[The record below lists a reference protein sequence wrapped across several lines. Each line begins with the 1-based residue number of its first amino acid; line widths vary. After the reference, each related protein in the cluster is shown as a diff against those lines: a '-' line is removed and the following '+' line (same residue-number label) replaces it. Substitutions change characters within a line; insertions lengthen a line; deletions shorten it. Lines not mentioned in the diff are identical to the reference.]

1 MKRKVK
7 GKRLIINS
15 EKGLVVFITKR
26 FILLSFILTVVIITA
41 CNSGEHELTGEA
53 SFTGTIE
60 SIHNDSAIIAI
71 EEGEIL
77 SSGDKVSVNLSLNE
91 EDTFAVG
98 DRVVVEYD
106 GAVMESY
113 PLQVHTIS
121 IKLIN

>member
-1 MKRKVK
+1 M
-7 GKRLIINS
+7 LTS
-15 EKGLVVFITKR
+15 C
-26 FILLSFILTVVIITA
+26 LLAA
-41 CNSGEHELTGEA
+41 CSNEDQIPNAAFS
-53 SFTGTIE
+53 GTIE

-77 SSGDKVSVNLSLNE
+77 SSGDKVSVNLSVNE

-121 IKLIN
+121 VEHVSD

>member
-1 MKRKVK
+1 MYRHLM
-7 GKRLIINS
+7 R
-15 EKGLVVFITKR
+15 VFM
-26 FILLSFILTVVIITA
+26 LLTLCLLAA
-41 CNSGEHELTGEA
+41 CSNGDQMQNA
-53 SFTGTIE
+53 AFTGTIE

-77 SSGDKVSVNLSLNE
+77 SSGDKVSVNLAVNE
-91 EDTFAVG
+91 EETFQVG
-98 DRVVVEYD
+98 DQVVVEYD

>member
-1 MKRKVK
+1 MYKHLMR
-7 GKRLIINS
+7 
-15 EKGLVVFITKR
+15 VFM
-26 FILLSFILTVVIITA
+26 LLTVCLLAA
-41 CNSGEHELTGEA
+41 CSNEDQMQNA
-53 SFTGTIE
+53 AFTGTIE

-77 SSGDKVSVNLSLNE
+77 SSGDKVGVNLAVNE
-91 EDTFAVG
+91 EDMFAVG
-98 DRVVVEYD
+98 DQVVVEYD